1 MDAYLVTVDKA
12 RCLITLTMRGFWDEA
27 TFDRFAAA
35 YVKALGELRDADGCT
50 HALVDGREFA
60 VQSTEI
66 AQRFQEL
73 ITAMA
78 PISAKRT
85 ATVVPAQ
92 LNKMQAERTGGA
104 LQVRMFSDM
113 AEAGA
118 WLFSD
123 DE

>member
-1 MDAYLVTVDKA
+1 MDAYLVAVDRA
-12 RCLITLTMRGFWDEA
+12 RCLITLTMRGFWDDA

-35 YVKALGELRDADGCT
+35 YVKALGELREADGCT
-50 HALVDGREFA
+50 YALVDGREFA

-66 AQRFQEL
+66 ALRFQEL

-85 ATVVPAQ
+85 ATIVPAQ

-104 LQVRMFSDM
+104 LDARMFTDM
-113 AEAGA
+113 EEAKA
-118 WLFSD
+118 WLFA
-123 DE
+123 E